1 MRLFLTGVRM
11 QWWLVRRQPDDLLT
25 LCTIPFTVLML
36 MSIVVHSGR
45 ADLLPNAFLA
55 PVLIGLWGFAIGLA
69 AEVLVTER
77 WTRSLEL
84 GLAAPVSTHP
94 VYLGRVAAVLLLGVA
109 PLAETW
115 VLGWLVFGVTPTV
128 HHPWVFWA
136 AMGAS
141 LFAMAGTGLLLAA
154 FMLVNDNGHYQNF
167 LSFPIYVLSG
177 VMVPVQYLP
186 EPLQPLSH
194 AVFLSWSA
202 DLMRDALAPAPVAAV
217 WWRLL
222 AIVALGAVALVG
234 GRLSLES
241 TLRRV
246 RRAGSVAYA

>member
-1 MRLFLTGVRM
+1 MRLFLTGARM

-55 PVLIGLWGFAIGLA
+55 PVLIGLWGFATGLA
-69 AEVLVTER
+69 AEVLVAER

-84 GLAAPVSTHP
+84 GMAAPVDVHP
-94 VYLGRVAAVLLLGVA
+94 VYLGRVAAVLVLGVVPLVETWLLGWA
-109 PLAETW
+109 
-115 VLGWLVFGVTPTV
+115 VFGVTPTV
-128 HHPWVFWA
+128 HHPAVFWTA
-136 AMGAS
+136 VGAS

-167 LSFPIYVLSG
+167 LSFPVYVLSG
-177 VMVPVQYLP
+177 VMVPVEYLP
-186 EPLQPLSH
+186 EFLRPLSH

-217 WWRLL
+217 GWRLL
-222 AIVALGAVALVG
+222 VVVALGAVALVG
-234 GRLSLES
+234 GRLTLEA
-241 TLRRV
+241 TLRRA
-246 RRAGSVAYA
+246 RAEGPVAYA

>member
-1 MRLFLTGVRM
+1 MRLLLTGARM

-25 LCTIPFTVLML
+25 LCTIPFTVLVL

-55 PVLIGLWGFAIGLA
+55 PVLIGLWGFATGLA

-84 GLAAPVSTHP
+84 GMAAPVDSHP
-94 VYLGRVAAVLLLGVA
+94 VYLGRVAAVLVLGVV

-115 VLGWLVFGVTPTV
+115 LLGWAVFGVTPTV
-128 HHPWVFWA
+128 HHPGVFWA
-136 AMGAS
+136 AVGAS
-141 LFAMAGTGLLLAA
+141 LFAMAGTGSLLAA

-167 LSFPIYVLSG
+167 LSFPVYVLSG
-177 VMVPVQYLP
+177 VMVPVEHLP
-186 EPLQPLSH
+186 EFLRPLSH

-217 WWRLL
+217 GWRLL
-222 AIVALGAVALVG
+222 VVVALGAVALVG
-234 GRLSLES
+234 GRLALEA
-241 TLRRV
+241 TLRRA
-246 RRAGSVAYA
+246 RAEGSVAYA